1 MITAIEAKANVE
13 KRIAAEEEAKTAEA
27 MAIIEDKISP
37 MIMRESKVGETAT
50 KYQVS
55 GVEDKA
61 KRIAKI
67 LIEQGGF
74 VVAVKGNWLN
84 ISWGD

>member
-13 KRIAAEEEAKTAEA
+13 KKIAAEEEAKTAEA

-37 MIMRESKVGETAT
+37 MIMRESKMGETET
-50 KYQVS
+50 KFQVC
-55 GVEDKA
+55 GTDEKA
-61 KRIAKI
+61 KRIAQI

-84 ISWGD
+84 IAWGE